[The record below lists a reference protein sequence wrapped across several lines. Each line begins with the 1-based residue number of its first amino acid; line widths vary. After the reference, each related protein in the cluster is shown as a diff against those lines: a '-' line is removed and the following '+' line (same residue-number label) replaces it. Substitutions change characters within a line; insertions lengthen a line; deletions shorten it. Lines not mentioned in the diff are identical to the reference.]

1 MTVSSPPAAALA
13 DWPDARLSR
22 TERTRLELLDVSE
35 RLFARH
41 GIEGVSLRQI
51 AQEAGKA
58 NTNVVQYHF
67 QSKENLLREL
77 LRWRVLSM
85 EAPRAEMLA
94 RAKAS
99 GRQHDVRT
107 LLEIMCLPLLDAV
120 DREGNRSFARV
131 LGEYL
136 FRLWPRVMIHPADNE
151 PETVP
156 ALTTAIAL
164 LHQRLCYMPAP
175 VVRMRSST
183 CLGMFINNLDYFSD
197 TSQRDQFELTG
208 DVAIAEC
215 MEMMVATMFAPL
227 APGTMAPD
235 PLQDASRVAIA
246 GHGDQGEV

>member
-1 MTVSSPPAAALA
+1 MTRSSPHANSPTKPRDPHLG
-13 DWPDARLSR
+13 R

-51 AQEAGKA
+51 AHEAGKA

-67 QSKENLLREL
+67 QTKENLLSEL
-77 LRWRVLSM
+77 LRWRVHGM
-85 EAPRAEMLA
+85 EARRTEMLK
-94 RAKAS
+94 RAHAI
-99 GRQHDVRT
+99 GQQHDVRK
-107 LLEIMCLPLLDAV
+107 LLEIMCLPLLDVV

-156 ALTTAIAL
+156 ALTTTISL
-164 LHQRLCYMPAP
+164 LHQRLSYMPPA

-183 CLGMFINNLDYFSD
+183 CLGMFINNLDYFGD
-197 TSQRDQFELTG
+197 AAPHDQFELCG
-208 DVAIAEC
+208 DGAIAEC
-215 MEMMVATMFAPL
+215 MEMMVATMLAPL
-227 APGTMAPD
+227 SPFTAARFTPFD
-235 PLQDASRVAIA
+235 PASENAA
-246 GHGDQGEV
+246 QT

>member
-1 MTVSSPPAAALA
+1 MIATSLQAAPPKLE
-13 DWPDARLSR
+13 DARLSR

-67 QSKENLLREL
+67 QSKDNLLKEL
-77 LRWRVLSM
+77 LRWRVRLM
-85 EAPRAEMLA
+85 EAPRAAMLDQA
-94 RAKAS
+94 RAT
-99 GRQHDVRT
+99 GRLHDVRK
-107 LLEIMCLPLLDAV
+107 LLEIMCLPLLDAL
-120 DREGNRSFARV
+120 DQEGNRSFARV

-156 ALTTAIAL
+156 ALTTTIQL
-164 LHQRLCYMPAP
+164 LHQRLSYMPAG

-183 CLGMFINNLDYFSD
+183 CLGMFINNLDYFSAD
-197 TSQRDQFELTG
+197 TARDQFELSPG
-208 DVAIAEC
+208 VALGEC
-215 MEMMVATMFAPL
+215 MEMMVATMLAPL
-227 APGTMAPD
+227 SPPIECAAPEA
-235 PLQDASRVAIA
+235 
-246 GHGDQGEV
+246 